1 MAKKFLGQHFLS
13 DPRILNRIAAALPA
27 GPGDAVLEIGPG
39 KGALTA
45 ALLARGLAVTAIER
59 DRDLIP
65 VLQTRWPDLALVE
78 GDALEFD
85 WSALMLASERPRWF
99 VAGNIPYNI
108 TTPLIDRALM
118 ARPLP
123 AAIVFLVQKEVA
135 LRLAAQPGTPDYGAL
150 SVGAQSTAV
159 IERLFNV
166 PAGAFHPPPKVDSA
180 VVRLVP
186 RPEHERSADQAGF
199 RRMVVGL
206 FASRRKQLGRAVRTL
221 LDLDSARAEALLAEV
236 GLDSSR
242 RAETLTVAEFR
253 QLHERMID
261 GGLGDRLTL

>member
-1 MAKKFLGQHFLS
+1 MAKKYLGQHFLS
-13 DPRILNRIAAALPA
+13 DPRILSRIAAALPA
-27 GPGDAVLEIGPG
+27 EPGDAVLEIGPG

-45 ALLARGLAVTAIER
+45 ALIERGLEVTAIER

-65 VLQTRWPDLALVE
+65 LLRSRWPALTLVQ
-78 GDALEFD
+78 GDALEVD
-85 WSALMLASERPRWF
+85 WAALMSAATRTRWF

-108 TTPLIDRALM
+108 TSPLIDQALTV
-118 ARPLP
+118 RPLP

-135 LRLAAQPGTPDYGAL
+135 LRLAAGPGTSDYGAL
-150 SVGAQSTAV
+150 SVGAQSTALV
-159 IERLFNV
+159 ERLFTV

-180 VVRLVP
+180 VVRLTP
-186 RPEHERSADQAGF
+186 RPVADRPADQAGF

-221 LDLDSARAEALLAEV
+221 LGCDAASAEHLLAET
-236 GLDSSR
+236 GLDSTR
-242 RAETLTVAEFR
+242 RAETLSVAEFR
-253 QLHERMID
+253 QLHQRMID

>member
-27 GPGDAVLEIGPG
+27 EPGDAVLEIGPG

-45 ALLARGLAVTAIER
+45 ALLERGLEVTAIER

-65 VLQTRWPDLALVE
+65 LLRTRWPALHLVE
-78 GDALEFD
+78 SDALEVD
-85 WSALMLASERPRWF
+85 WAALMSAATRPRWF

-108 TTPLIDRALM
+108 TSPLIDRALM
-118 ARPLP
+118 AWPLP
-123 AAIVFLVQKEVA
+123 AAIVFLVQREVA
-135 LRLAAQPGTPDYGAL
+135 LRLAAEPGTPDYGAL

-159 IERLFNV
+159 VERLFNV

-180 VVRLVP
+180 VVRLIP
-186 RPEHERSADQAGF
+186 RPEADRPADQAGF

-206 FASRRKQLGRAVRTL
+206 FAARRKQLARAVRTL
-221 LDLDSARAEALLAEV
+221 LDLDAAGAERLLADT
-236 GLDSSR
+236 GLDPSR

-253 QLHERMID
+253 RLHERMID